1 MSQQFDVVVIG
12 AGVSGL
18 YALHKLRECGLSARV
33 IDAGSDVGGTWYWNR
48 YPGARFDSES
58 YTYQYSFSRE
68 LIDEWNWS
76 EHFAAQ
82 PEIERYLQHV
92 ADKFDLRRDITFNA
106 RVESVIFDETDKLW
120 NIVTDSGLH
129 VRARNVMAA
138 TGFMSAH
145 QYPDIP
151 GMDTFK
157 GVAAHTARWPRE
169 GLDLRGKRVGVI
181 GTGATAVQVIQTIAP
196 EVGHLTLFQRTPNW
210 CVPLRNRPI
219 DADTQRDLKARAEQI
234 FAHCRE
240 TYAGFIHKADE
251 RMGANLSKQQRWE
264 HYQTLYDR
272 GGFALWLSNFSD
284 AFTDRAIAEDVSA
297 FLAEKIRQRVRDPQL
312 AAKLIPTDHLYGTKR
327 PPGEKDYYEIF
338 NLDHV
343 EHVDLRD
350 TPIEHVTTKGI
361 ETQLHGGSSRLHE
374 LDVIVY
380 ATGFRAM
387 TGELLRMNI
396 VGENGLSLEE
406 KWECGPKTHLGVQ
419 FAGFPN
425 FFAVLGPHNPAA
437 FCNITRCAESN
448 VDWIINCIRYVEE
461 RGCTTIQPSVESEET
476 WTQRC
481 YDSAKGMLFAD
492 VKNSWFFGY
501 HNRGGEQG
509 RFLVFTEGVPAY
521 DRIFSET
528 ARSGYEGF
536 EIR

>member
-18 YALHKLRECGLSARV
+18 YALHKLRECGLSTRV

-92 ADKFDLRRDITFNA
+92 ADKFDLRRDIEFNA

-157 GVAAHTARWPRE
+157 GVAVHTARWPRE

-251 RMGANLSKQQRWE
+251 RLGAALSKAERWE

-297 FLAEKIRQRVRDPQL
+297 FLAEKIRQRVRDPEL

-338 NLDHV
+338 NSGHV
-343 EHVDLRD
+343 EHIDLRD
-350 TPIEHVTTKGI
+350 TPIEHVTAKGI

-387 TGELLRMNI
+387 TGELMRMNI

-448 VDWIINCIRYVEE
+448 VDWIIDCIRYVAE
-461 RGCTTIQPSVESEET
+461 RGYTTIQPSVESEDT

-521 DRIFSET
+521 HRIFSET

>member
-18 YALHKLRECGLSARV
+18 YALHQLRKQGLSTRV
-33 IDAGSDVGGTWYWNR
+33 IDAASDVGGTWHWNR

-58 YTYQYSFSRE
+58 YSYQYSFSRE
-68 LIDEWNWS
+68 LIEEWDWS

-82 PEIERYLQHV
+82 PEIERYLQYV
-92 ADKFDLRRDITFNA
+92 ADKFDLRRDIEFGA
-106 RVESVIFDETDKLW
+106 RVQSVIFDEADKLW
-120 NIVTDSGLH
+120 NVVTDSGLH
-129 VRARNVMAA
+129 LRARFVIAA

-151 GMDTFK
+151 GIDTFK
-157 GVAAHTARWPRE
+157 GVSVHTARWPRE

-196 EVGHLTLFQRTPNW
+196 AVGHLSLFQRTPNW
-210 CVPLRNRPI
+210 CTPLRNRPI
-219 DADTQRDLKARAEQI
+219 DPDTQRDLKQRAEQI
-234 FAHCRE
+234 FAHCRK

-251 RMGANLSKQQRWE
+251 RMGAELSREERWE

-272 GGFALWLSNFSD
+272 GGFALWLANFGD
-284 AFTDRAIAEDVSA
+284 VFTNRAIAEDVSA
-297 FLAEKIRQRVRDPQL
+297 FLAATIRQRVRDPKV
-312 AAKLIPTDHLYGTKR
+312 AEKLIPTDHLFGTKR

-343 EHVDLRD
+343 EHIDLRD

-361 ETQLHGGSSRLHE
+361 ETALHGGSSRLHE

-387 TGELLRMNI
+387 TGELMRMNI

-448 VDWIINCIRYVEE
+448 VDWIIDCIRYVEE
-461 RGCTTIQPSVESEET
+461 RGYTTVQPSAAAEDA

-481 YDSAKGMLFAD
+481 YESAEGMLFAD

-528 ARSGYEGF
+528 ARSGYAGF
-536 EIR
+536 EFR

>member
-1 MSQQFDVVVIG
+1 MAQQFDVIVIG
-12 AGVSGL
+12 AGISGL
-18 YALHKLRECGLSARV
+18 YALHKLRESGLSARV
-33 IDAGSDVGGTWYWNR
+33 VEAGSDIGGTWYWNR

-58 YTYQYSFSRE
+58 YSYQYSFSPE
-68 LIDEWNWS
+68 LIEEWDWS
-76 EHFAAQ
+76 EHFAGQ
-82 PEIERYLQHV
+82 PEIERYLHHV
-92 ADKFDLRRDITFNA
+92 TDKFDLRRDIEFGA
-106 RVESVIFDETDKLW
+106 RVESVIFDDSEKLW
-120 NIVTDSGLH
+120 TVVAESGLH
-129 VRARNVMAA
+129 LRARFVICA

-151 GMDTFK
+151 GMDTFE
-157 GVAAHTARWPRE
+157 GISVHTARWPRE

-196 EVGHLTLFQRTPNW
+196 DVGHLSLFQRTPNW
-210 CVPLRNRPI
+210 CTPLRNGPI
-219 DADTQRDLKARAEQI
+219 DAKTQRDLKKRAYEI

-251 RMGANLSKQQRWE
+251 RLGADLSREERWAQ
-264 HYQTLYDR
+264 YQVLYDR
-272 GGFALWLSNFSD
+272 GGFALWLSNFGD
-284 AFTDRAIAEDVSA
+284 AMTNREIAEDVSA
-297 FLAEKIRQRVRDPQL
+297 FLAETIRKRVKDPKV
-312 AAKLIPTDHLYGTKR
+312 AEKLIPTDHLFGTKR

-343 EHVDLRD
+343 EHIDLRE
-350 TPIEHVTTKGI
+350 TPIEHVNAKGI
-361 ETQLHGGSSRLHE
+361 ETAVPGGTSRLHE

-380 ATGFRAM
+380 ATGFRAL
-387 TGELLRMNI
+387 TGELMRMNI
-396 VGENGLSLEE
+396 VGENGVSLEE

-425 FFAVLGPHNPAA
+425 LFAVLGPHNPAV
-437 FCNITRCAESN
+437 FCNITRCAETN
-448 VDWIINCIRYVEE
+448 VDWIVDCIRYVAD
-461 RGCTTIQPSVESEET
+461 RGHKTIQPSTEAEEA

-481 YDSAKGMLFAD
+481 YDSAQGMLFAD

-536 EIR
+536 KFG